1 MVKNNLKKVFKE
13 HKVTN
18 RILAKYFKKSEST
31 ISLWRNNKRQP
42 SVQELYE
49 IAKLL
54 RINIHDLI
62 EPTTWKGSDS
72 ETYREFSERI
82 KLINHQKL

>member
-1 MVKNNLKKVFKE
+1 MLKNNLKEVFKK

-18 RILAKYFKKSEST
+18 RILARYFNKSEST

-42 SVQELYE
+42 SLHQIYE

-62 EPTTWKGSDS
+62 EPTSWENSDF
-72 ETYREFSERI
+72 ETYQEFAERN
-82 KLINHQKL
+82 KMNK

>member
-62 EPTTWKGSDS
+62 EPTNWEGTDFD
-72 ETYREFSERI
+72 TYIEFAERI
-82 KLINHQKL
+82 KVIK

>member
-1 MVKNNLKKVFKE
+1 MVKNNLKEVFKE

-62 EPTTWKGSDS
+62 EPTHWDDS
-72 ETYREFSERI
+72 KFETYTEFVERI
-82 KLINHQKL
+82 KI

>member
-1 MVKNNLKKVFKE
+1 MVKNNLKEVFKK

-18 RILAKYFKKSEST
+18 RMLAKYFKKSEST

-42 SVQELYE
+42 SLHQIYE

-54 RINIHDLI
+54 RINIHELI
-62 EPTTWKGSDS
+62 VSTTWEGTDF
-72 ETYREFSERI
+72 ETYAQFAERI
-82 KLINHQKL
+82 KEKK

>member
-1 MVKNNLKKVFKE
+1 MNINRLGIVFKE
-13 HKVTN
+13 KKVKN
-18 RILAKYFKKSEST
+18 RVIAEYFGKDEGT
-31 ISLWRNNKRQP
+31 ISKWRNNKRQP

-62 EPTTWKGSDS
+62 EPTTWKGTNF
-72 ETYREFSERI
+72 ETYEEFVKRI
-82 KLINHQKL
+82 NKK